1 MGEKWLGKEV
11 QKGFKKRRMTHQ
23 NQRNQT
29 ITFRA
34 ETVFITFCSYEWCLD
49 LKPLPV
55 LTACVGAWSE
65 GDFSMS
71 GGFGNRLSVHVLVL
85 V

>member
-1 MGEKWLGKEV
+1 MGEKWLGKEA
-11 QKGFKKRRMTHQ
+11 QKGFKKRRMTLQ

-34 ETVFITFCSYEWCLD
+34 ETVFITFCSYKWCLDD

-55 LTACVGAWSE
+55 LTPRLGAWSE
-65 GDFSMS
+65 GYLMCREALET
-71 GGFGNRLSVHVLVL
+71 GFLCMF
-85 V
+85 